1 MGCLL
6 IANEVILIFSYDV
19 GRADATE
26 LLLNDEYTVGRFFY
40 ASWVSHAKS
49 TKFDVVA
56 RTGIND
62 ELVISRDSA
71 STKYAIRK

>member
-26 LLLNDEYTVGRFFY
+26 LLLNDEYTVGRFYTAF
-40 ASWVSHAKS
+40 WVSHAKS

-62 ELVISRDSA
+62 ELAISRDSA

>member
-6 IANEVILIFSYDV
+6 IVNEVILIFSYDV

-26 LLLNDEYTVGRFFY
+26 LLLNDEYTVGRFY
-40 ASWVSHAKS
+40 TASWVSHAKS
-49 TKFDVVA
+49 TKFDVIA

-71 STKYAIRK
+71 STKYPIRK

>member
-26 LLLNDEYTVGRFFY
+26 LLINDEYTVGRFY
-40 ASWVSHAKS
+40 TASWASHAKS

-62 ELVISRDSA
+62 ELAISRDSA